1 MELFKQIPHARPV
14 VVCVSKFL
22 LFFNLSRHL
31 TAKYCGVHT
40 VTSLGSGDGKILG
53 HTSEGNIGT
62 IFPGGTFSNNAME
75 IIHFEI

>member
-1 MELFKQIPHARPV
+1 MQRPDV
-14 VVCVSKFL
+14 VSVSKFL